1 MREFRYLPYEREMDD
16 ESSMW
21 VLTGRDARGD
31 DFGIGTAKRIE
42 EAEVR
47 LRLWVLDALLGAAAD
62 GEDQTGDLLTEPPG
76 GPAVAFTVLDL
87 FPVKLRVLRVR
98 HGLTQAQMGERLG
111 ESQQAYAKLERPGA
125 NPTLRTVQQL
135 ENAVEEDL
143 LKTADETLLQPRRR
157 RPGRG
162 MPAVGVAVASRY
174 SCPNGCEGDTGQSR
188 YG

>member
-16 ESSMW
+16 ELSMW

-42 EAEVR
+42 EAEDR

-62 GEDQTGDLLTEPPG
+62 GEDQTGDLLTEPPD

-87 FPVKLRVLRVR
+87 FPVKLRVRRVR

-143 LKTADETLLQPRRR
+143 LKTADDTLLQP
-157 RPGRG
+157 
-162 MPAVGVAVASRY
+162 A
-174 SCPNGCEGDTGQSR
+174 
-188 YG
+188 